1 MDERLKILEMVRDG
15 RISPEQAVELINT
28 IEHED
33 RMPIVESFVDLHDDD
48 QRPARRIRITSL
60 SQKGSKTSFDVP
72 LGVLKFFNGLFP
84 NSLKMNINNKQLDR
98 EQLMDRIYSGHK
110 GIIYREEDA
119 KGSLIVE
126 LI

>member
-28 IEHED
+28 IAHED

-48 QRPARRIRITSL
+48 RSPARRIRITSH

-84 NSLKMNINNKQLDR
+84 NSLKMNINNKHLDR
-98 EQLMDRIYSGHK
+98 EQLMDRIYSGQK